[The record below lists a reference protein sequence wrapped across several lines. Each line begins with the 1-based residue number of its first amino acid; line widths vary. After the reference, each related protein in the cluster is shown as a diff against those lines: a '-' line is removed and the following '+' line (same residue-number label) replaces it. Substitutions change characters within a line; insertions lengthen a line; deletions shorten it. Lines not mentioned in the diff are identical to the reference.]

1 MTSRALAAASN
12 GGERRGERER
22 GVAASAARRSPVR
35 NYSASSVP
43 GRSLTSR
50 AHAQRQGRVGTRVL
64 LRTTHRVAAAAPL
77 TAYLKLKLN
86 CRGKLQIQKI
96 QKSLAQK
103 KMVCILDIHFSFFSS
118 WRKGI
123 NNLII
128 LLLHQSKKNLQGA
141 LAACC

>member
-50 AHAQRQGRVGTRVL
+50 AHAQRQGRGGDTCPSEDDPPGGCSSATHGLSETETELQRK
-64 LRTTHRVAAAAPL
+64 TTDTEDTEVSS
-77 TAYLKLKLN
+77 TEEN
-86 CRGKLQIQKI
+86 G
-96 QKSLAQK
+96 
-103 KMVCILDIHFSFFSS
+103 MHFGYSFLFLFIMEK
-118 WRKGI
+118 R
-123 NNLII
+123 
-128 LLLHQSKKNLQGA
+128 H
-141 LAACC
+141 